1 MTQAKYAGCTVRVAQ
16 MTDLHYC
23 ATNLEEADRCFTA
36 AVTQAID
43 KNVDCAMITGDST
56 DHAMD
61 AHSPAFVALAKQ
73 VQRLANHCPV
83 LMLQGTFS
91 HEPVGLLK
99 ILSMVGAKFPI
110 AIAEK
115 ISTFGLTKSKGFELI
130 IPNND
135 YRLVCTAIPT
145 LNKADI
151 AAMTE
156 DSVGAA
162 AEEAGR
168 IISDLLASLAPM
180 NRALR
185 LQGIASMV
193 ISHGTVMNC
202 LTEHGVPM
210 AGFDHEFTAGSLFSA
225 GADAVALGH
234 IHKHQSWE
242 SDTQGFRQT
251 IAYGGS
257 IGRFHYGEEDA
268 KVWLEWHMTSS
279 QASFVAYETPAR
291 RTIDIFFDG
300 PPDMEKIRAAAAQC
314 EGAFV
319 RVRYEVDAEHKQS
332 VDRNAI
338 KAILGSALHIQIEGT
353 TLAIER
359 VRAKGISTEPSL
371 VGKLEKWC
379 EATGTKVGILPEMLT
394 MIQNQDAQALV
405 DSTMKRIMQQV
416 MPVAEKPIET
426 AAAEPAKLATAPVPI
441 PKVDVKKETMS
452 RGFFEDDLA
461 IEDRTLF

>member
-1 MTQAKYAGCTVRVAQ
+1 MTQKKYSGCTVQVAQ

-23 ATNLEEADRCFTA
+23 AKNLEESDRCFSA
-36 AVTQAID
+36 AVTAAID
-43 KNVDCAMITGDST
+43 RKVDCALITGDST

-99 ILSMVGAKFPI
+99 ILSMVGAKYPI
-110 AIAEK
+110 TIAEK
-115 ISTFGLTKSKGFELI
+115 ISSFGLTESKGFELI
-130 IPNND
+130 VPGMA

-151 AAMTE
+151 AAMTN

-168 IISDLLASLAPM
+168 IVSDVLASLAPM

-185 LQGIASMV
+185 LDGIPSMV
-193 ISHGTVMNC
+193 ISHGMVMNC

-210 AGFDHEFTAGSLFSA
+210 AGFDHEFTVGSLFSA
-225 GADAVALGH
+225 LADAVALGH

-242 SDTQGFRQT
+242 SEMHGFPQT

-268 KVWLEWHMTSS
+268 KVWLQWHMSS
-279 QASFVAYETPAR
+279 GQASFTAHETPAR

-300 PPDMEKIRAAAAQC
+300 PPDMEKLRAAAAQC

-338 KAILGSALHIQIEGT
+338 KAMLGSALHLQIEGT

-379 EATGTKVGILPEMLT
+379 KATNTQVGYLPEMLT

-405 DSTMKRIMQQV
+405 DSTMKRIMHKV
-416 MPVAEKPIET
+416 MQGEVEPIDAVAE
-426 AAAEPAKLATAPVPI
+426 EPARIEVAPVQTPI
-441 PKVDVKKETMS
+441 VDFSEVTSM
-452 RGFFEDDLA
+452 RDFFDDDLA
-461 IEDRTLF
+461 LQDHELF

>member
-1 MTQAKYAGCTVRVAQ
+1 MQQENIFDKTVRVAQ

-23 ATNLEEADRCFTA
+23 ATNLVEADRCFTA
-36 AVTQAID
+36 AVTHAIEN
-43 KNVDCAMITGDST
+43 NVDCAMITGDST

-61 AHSPAFVALAKQ
+61 AHSPALVALAKQ
-73 VQRLANHCPV
+73 IQRLADHCPV

-91 HEPVGLLK
+91 HEPVGLLR
-99 ILSMVGAKFPI
+99 ILSMVGAKYPI
-110 AIAEK
+110 TIAEK
-115 ISTFGLTKSKGFELI
+115 ISSFGLTSEGFELI
-130 IPNND
+130 HPNTK
-135 YRLVCTAIPT
+135 YRLVCTALPT

-151 AAMTE
+151 AAMTI

-168 IISDLLASLAPM
+168 IISEILVSLAPM

-185 LQGIASMV
+185 LEGVPTMV

-210 AGFDHEFTAGSLFSA
+210 AGFDHEFTAGSLFA
-225 GADAVALGH
+225 ACADVVALGH

-242 SDTQGFRQT
+242 NETHGFKQT

-268 KVWLEWHMTSS
+268 KVWLEWHMSAGES
-279 QASFVAYETPAR
+279 LFSAHETPAR

-300 PPDMEKIRAAAAQC
+300 PPDMEMIREAAKKC
-314 EGAFV
+314 EGAFI

-338 KAILGSALHIQIEGT
+338 KAILSAAQAVQIEGK

-371 VGKLEKWC
+371 EKKLEKWC
-379 EATGTKVGILPEMLT
+379 EATGTKGGFLPELLT
-394 MIQNQDAQALV
+394 LVQNEPTDALV
-405 DSTMKRIMQQV
+405 NAAIENINKKLISDAALHVEIGLEEENDLVPELSEDEDYFDPNAVIY
-416 MPVAEKPIET
+416 EDDGIEIPIE
-426 AAAEPAKLATAPVPI
+426 
-441 PKVDVKKETMS
+441 
-452 RGFFEDDLA
+452 DL
-461 IEDRTLF
+461 ELF